1 MEIEAILLL
10 IVGVLGLGTAAYEIE
25 QFFTFV
31 QNDAVSRAFTVLLH
45 Q

>member
-1 MEIEAILLL
+1 LEIEAILLL

-25 QFFTFV
+25 QFFTFE
-31 QNDAVSRAFTVLLH
+31 QNDAVCRAFTVLLH